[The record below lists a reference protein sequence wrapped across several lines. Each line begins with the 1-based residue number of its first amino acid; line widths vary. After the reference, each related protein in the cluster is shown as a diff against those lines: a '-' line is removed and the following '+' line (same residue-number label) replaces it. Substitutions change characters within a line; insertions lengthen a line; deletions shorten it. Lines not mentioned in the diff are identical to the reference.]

1 MKIIIIISTIVSLT
15 LSFVVRINEPGLKSL
30 ASFTQRWM
38 DKTIKNTTF
47 IPYTHKI
54 SRGIASGEIT
64 LSNVTVS
71 NFLPPGISYRPHD
84 DGFLEMISNN
94 GKGDIIADWEILS
107 EYLAY
112 LKFPLSGKVYG
123 TVSGLKSEVAIKI
136 DKENNFIIH
145 QCSAQFNTFELKL
158 SGSFAAN
165 VLHFFRDVISK
176 ALKRRGE
183 EYYCQMVKESL
194 IPWLKTEII
203 RLPEFFE
210 FNYDSKVSIT
220 QSLYQIDIN
229 DRFLD
234 LQMNNKIYSSTGT
247 ITETVSPLP
256 LKSYNNTPIPVR
268 MMEVFI
274 SEKTIQEVMTSA
286 HMAGQFKSNFTSPFL
301 RTDCDGLCLGILLP
315 GLKNEVGS
323 TQLRIFVRSTIPPII
338 RLQNQKALMLLNV
351 SLEIYRNEAF
361 EIDEITDITDN
372 IVNDLTSV
380 FSTSPIDYSVL
391 SINIHCE
398 ADLQLRINEK
408 KLRAEIGIRDSKAQ
422 LKENKFSE
430 MGQQTV
436 DLIVNMSLPF
446 LEDAI
451 YGFLENGLDISE
463 IIKIPSSNEAIL
475 IQQGFVHIQTD
486 LEMYKGI

>member
-1 MKIIIIISTIVSLT
+1 M
-15 LSFVVRINEPGLKSL
+15 E
-30 ASFTQRWM
+30 
-38 DKTIKNTTF
+38 KTMKNTTF
-47 IPYTHKI
+47 NPYIHKI
-54 SRGIASGEIT
+54 NRGIASGQIT
-64 LSNVTVS
+64 LSNITIS
-71 NFLPPGISYRPHD
+71 NFLPPGITYRPHD
-84 DGFLEMISNN
+84 SGFLEMISTN
-94 GKGDIIADWEILS
+94 GKGDIIADWDIFS
-107 EYLAY
+107 EYLTY
-112 LKFPLSGKVYG
+112 LKFPLKGKVYG
-123 TVSGLKSEVAIKI
+123 TASGLKSEVAIKI
-136 DKENNFIIH
+136 NSDNNFIIH
-145 QCSAQFNTFELKL
+145 QCSAQFTTFDLKL

-165 VLHFFRDVISK
+165 VLHFFRDVIAK

-194 IPWLKTEII
+194 IPWLKTEIL

-210 FNYDSKVSIT
+210 FNYDGKVSVS
-220 QSLYQIDIN
+220 QSLTHIDIT
-229 DRFLD
+229 DHFLD
-234 LQMNNKIYSSTGT
+234 LEMNNKIYSSTGS
-247 ITETVSPLP
+247 ITETISPLP
-256 LKSYNNTPIPVR
+256 LKSYNNTPIPTR

-274 SEKTIQEVMTSA
+274 SEQTIQEIMTSA

-301 RTDCDGLCLGILLP
+301 RTNCDGLCLGILLP

-351 SLEIYRNEAF
+351 SLEIYRNEPF
-361 EIDEITDITDN
+361 DIENFGNDVTDN
-372 IVNDLTSV
+372 VISDITSV

-398 ADLQLRINEK
+398 ADLQLRISEK
-408 KLRAEIGIRDSKAQ
+408 KLRGEVGIRESRAQ

-463 IIKIPSSNEAIL
+463 IIKIPSSNEVIL
-475 IQQGFVHIQTD
+475 IQQGFVHILAD

>member
-1 MKIIIIISTIVSLT
+1 M
-15 LSFVVRINEPGLKSL
+15 E
-30 ASFTQRWM
+30 
-38 DKTIKNTTF
+38 KTIRNTTF
-47 IPYTHKI
+47 SPYSHKI
-54 SRGIASGEIT
+54 NKGIASGQIT

-71 NFLPPGISYRPHD
+71 NFLPPGIVYRPYD
-84 DGFLEMISNN
+84 GGFLEMISSN
-94 GKGDIIADWEILS
+94 GKGDIVANWDIYS

-112 LKFPLSGKVYG
+112 LKFPLKGKVYG
-123 TVSGLKSEVAIKI
+123 TVSGLKSEVSIKI
-136 DKENNFIIH
+136 NHENNFIIH
-145 QCSAQFNTFELKL
+145 QCSAHFSTFDLKL

-165 VLHFFRDVISK
+165 VLHFFRDVIAK

-183 EYYCQMVKESL
+183 EYYCQLVKESL
-194 IPWLKTEII
+194 VPWLKSEII

-210 FNYDSKVSIT
+210 FNYDGKVSIS
-220 QSLYQIDIN
+220 QSLTHIDTT

-234 LQMNNKIYSSTGT
+234 LVMNNKIYSSSGS
-247 ITETVSPLP
+247 IIETVSPLP
-256 LKSYNNTPIPVR
+256 LRSYNNTPIPVR
-268 MMEVFI
+268 MMEVFV
-274 SEKTIQEVMTSA
+274 SEQTIQEVMTSA

-351 SLEIYRNEAF
+351 SLEIYRNEPF
-361 EIDEITDITDN
+361 EIEEIGSDIEDN
-372 IVNDLTSV
+372 VISDISSI

-398 ADLQLRINEK
+398 ADLQLRISEK
-408 KLRAEIGIRDSKAQ
+408 KLRGEVGIRESRAQ

-475 IQQGFVHIQTD
+475 IQQGFVHILAD
-486 LEMYKGI
+486 LEMYKGN